1 MSHGFRVG
9 RKKSQANLAKHG
21 IDFHTASLAFDHPF
35 ALTMRD
41 ELHSDLESRFI
52 MLAAIATGVILFVVF
67 TVRARDVIRL
77 ISARAAT
84 RRERAIYE
92 EAK

>member
-1 MSHGFRVG
+1 MAFEWDE
-9 RKKSQANLAKHG
+9 RKSRANLAKHG
-21 IDFHTASLAFDHPF
+21 IDFNTASLAFDDPF

-41 ELHSDLESRFI
+41 ELHNDEESRFI
-52 MLAAIATGVILFVVF
+52 MLAAIDTGTILFVVF
-67 TVRARDVIRL
+67 TVRTEEIIRL

-84 RRERAIYE
+84 RRERAICE

>member
-1 MSHGFRVG
+1 MAFEWDE
-9 RKKSQANLAKHG
+9 RKSRANLAKHG
-21 IDFHTASLAFDHPF
+21 IDFHTASLSFDDPF

-41 ELHSDLESRFI
+41 ELHNDEESRFI
-52 MLAAIATGVILFVVF
+52 MLAAIATGAILFVVF
-67 TVRARDVIRL
+67 TTPAEDVIRL

>member
-1 MSHGFRVG
+1 VG
-9 RKKSQANLAKHG
+9 RKEKPSDLAKHG
-21 IDFHTASLAFDHPF
+21 IDFHTGLAGFFADPF

-41 ELHSDLESRFI
+41 ELQSRSGKP
-52 MLAAIATGVILFVVF
+52 LYYAGRHRHRSHPLCGV
-67 TVRARDVIRL
+67 TVRAQEVIRL

>member
-1 MSHGFRVG
+1 MAFEWDEA
-9 RKKSQANLAKHG
+9 KSRANLVKRG
-21 IDFHTASLAFDHPF
+21 IDFHTASLAFDDPF

-41 ELHSDLESRFI
+41 ESHSDEENRFI
-52 MLAAIATGVILFVVF
+52 MLAAIDTGAILFVVF
-67 TVRARDVIRL
+67 TVRAQAVIRL

-92 EAK
+92 EAQ

>member
-1 MSHGFRVG
+1 MAFEWDE
-9 RKKSQANLAKHG
+9 RKSRANLAKHG
-21 IDFHTASLAFDHPF
+21 IDFHTASLAFNDPF
-35 ALTMRD
+35 ALTIPD
-41 ELHSDLESRFI
+41 ELHDDQENRFI
-52 MLAAIATGVILFVVF
+52 MLAAIATGAILFVVF
-67 TVRARDVIRL
+67 TVRAQDVIRL

>member
-1 MSHGFRVG
+1 MAFEWDER
-9 RKKSQANLAKHG
+9 KSQANLAKHG
-21 IDFHTASLAFDHPF
+21 FDFHTASLAFDDPF

-41 ELHSDLESRFI
+41 ELHSDEESRFI
-52 MLAAIATGVILFVVF
+52 MLAAIDTGAVLFLVF
-67 TVRARDVIRL
+67 RVRGQDIIRL

-84 RRERAIYE
+84 RRERAVYE

>member
-1 MSHGFRVG
+1 VAFEWDER
-9 RKKSQANLAKHG
+9 KSQANLAKHG
-21 IDFHTASLAFDHPF
+21 IDFHTASLAFDDPF

-41 ELHSDLESRFI
+41 ELHSDDESRFI
-52 MLAAIATGVILFVVF
+52 MLAAIATGAILFLVF
-67 TVRARDVIRL
+67 TVPSQDVIRL

-84 RRERAIYE
+84 RREKEIYE

>member
-1 MSHGFRVG
+1 MAFEWDEQ
-9 RKKSQANLAKHG
+9 KSQANLAKHG
-21 IDFHTASLAFDHPF
+21 LDFHTASLAFDDPF

-41 ELHSDLESRFI
+41 ELHNDEENRFI
-52 MLAAIATGVILFVVF
+52 MLAAIARGAILFVVF
-67 TVRARDVIRL
+67 TVRDQDMIRI

-92 EAK
+92 EGK

>member
-1 MSHGFRVG
+1 MAFDWDER
-9 RKKSQANLAKHG
+9 KSQANLAKHG
-21 IDFHTASLAFDHPF
+21 IDFHTASLAFDDPF

-41 ELHSDLESRFI
+41 ELHSDDESRFI
-52 MLAAIATGVILFVVF
+52 MLAAIVFLVF
-67 TVRARDVIRL
+67 TVRSQDVIRL

-84 RRERAIYE
+84 RREKEIYE

>member
-1 MSHGFRVG
+1 MRERAGQISPNTALIF
-9 RKKSQANLAKHG
+9 
-21 IDFHTASLAFDHPF
+21 DTASLAFADPF

-41 ELHSDLESRFI
+41 ELHSDQEGRFI

-67 TVRARDVIRL
+67 TVRAQDIIRL

>member
-1 MSHGFRVG
+1 LHLA
-9 RKKSQANLAKHG
+9 QAQSNRGNEA
-21 IDFHTASLAFDHPF
+21 IIAYYPF

-41 ELHSDLESRFI
+41 ELHSDEESRFI
-52 MLAAIATGVILFVVF
+52 MLAAIGTGAILFVVF
-67 TVRARDVIRL
+67 TVRAQDVIRL

-84 RRERAIYE
+84 RREKAIYE